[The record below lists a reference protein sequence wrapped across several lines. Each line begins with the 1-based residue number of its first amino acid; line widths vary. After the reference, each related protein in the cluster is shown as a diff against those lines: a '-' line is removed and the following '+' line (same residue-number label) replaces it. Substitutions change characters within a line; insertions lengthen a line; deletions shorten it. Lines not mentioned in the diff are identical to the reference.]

1 VDKAELEERTQVV
14 ERGIVLLRYVQ
25 QFNAFVLL
33 VLVAAGWYFFSWQM
47 ARSIL
52 IGGAIATGSFFML
65 QRDIKQFM
73 AAFEGVDLHWQA
85 VKRIE
90 KIKFFVRF
98 YGRLTVLGLL
108 IFVIITKI
116 DLNILGLL
124 VGLSTIML
132 SVIIVVLAKA
142 KTIFSV
148 KEG

>member
-1 VDKAELEERTQVV
+1 ML
-14 ERGIVLLRYVQ
+14 LLRYVQ
-25 QFNAFVLL
+25 RFNAIVLAI
-33 VLVAAGWYFFSWQM
+33 LVAGGWYFFSWQL

-52 IGGAIATGSFFML
+52 IGGAVATGSFLLL

-73 AAFEGVDLHWQA
+73 SAFEGVDLHWQA

-108 IFVIITKI
+108 IFLIITRIEI
-116 DLNILGLL
+116 DILGLL

-132 SVIIVVLAKA
+132 SVIVVVLAKA

-148 KEG
+148 KEV